1 MAITQSRTT
10 THDGTIGRELGAQLR
25 REFLANRKNILARN
39 AVTRVPVD
47 DVALNY
53 DIATSIDHVF
63 SHRID
68 DWTVTAQKASG
79 RCWLFAGLN
88 TLRVGAKQVMGIK
101 EFEFSQNYVFF
112 WDKFERANYFLE
124 AIIQTMDRDLDD
136 RTVAFLLDRPIGDGG
151 QWNMFANL
159 VRKHGLV
166 PKVFMPESESSSNSR
181 RLNTVLK
188 TKLRQGA
195 LQIRALHQRGADIE
209 ALRDSKAETLSAI
222 FRMLCIHHGTPP
234 ETFVWEWMDRDGDF
248 HRDAEMTPLDFAAKY
263 ITLPI
268 DDYVCLV
275 NDPRNPVGRTYTV
288 EYLGNIVGGEIVK
301 YLNIDTGLMKEIA
314 LRMATGGQP
323 VWFGCDTGKML
334 RRDLGIWDRDLF
346 DFETVYDTDLEM
358 SKLERLQSHETA
370 MNHAMVFT
378 GVDVVDGAPKRW
390 RVENSWGP
398 DNADKGFFTMN
409 DSWFDEHMFEIA
421 APRQMLPTE
430 LQSALDLEPIVL
442 PAWDPMGSLAHQ

>member
-1 MAITQSRTT
+1 VATTQIPLTT
-10 THDGTIGRELGAQLR
+10 GQGVIDRDFGTQLK
-25 REFLANRKNILARN
+25 REFMTSRKNLLARN

-53 DIATSIDHVF
+53 DIATTIDHSF

-101 EFEFSQNYVFF
+101 EFEFSQNYLFF

-124 AIIQTMDRDLDD
+124 SIIETVDQVLDD

-166 PKVFMPESESSSNSR
+166 PKVFMPETESSSNSR

-195 LQIRALHQRGADIE
+195 RLIRNLHHDGASDD
-209 ALRDSKAETLSAI
+209 ALRESKLETLTAV
-222 FRMLCIHHGTPP
+222 FRILCIHHGTPP
-234 ETFVWEWMDRDGDF
+234 DRFVWEWTDRNGDF
-248 HRDAEMTPLDFAAKY
+248 HRDPEMTPLDFARKY
-263 ITLPI
+263 VTLPI

-275 NDPRNPVGRTYTV
+275 NDPRNPSGRTYTV

-301 YLNIDTGLMKEIA
+301 YLNVDIGLMKEIA
-314 LRMATGGQP
+314 LSMATDRQP

-346 DFETVYDTDLEM
+346 DFETVYDTDLTLD
-358 SKLERLQSHETA
+358 KLDRLSYHETA

-378 GVDVVDGAPKRW
+378 GVDVVDGTPKRW

-398 DNADKGFFTMN
+398 DTADKGFFTMN

-421 APRQMLPTE
+421 APRQLLPEE
-430 LQSALDLEPIVL
+430 LQRALSTEPIVL
-442 PAWDPMGSLAHQ
+442 PAWDPMGSLAR